1 MRVDSGRG
9 LSMDIDSEDYEVSRS
24 DPNLISMG
32 RATSRTDHAPDNVP
46 RPFSSTAVL
55 QRGGFQMESHSNS
68 TGQPQSSGLSVC
80 VCVCVCIH
88 VS

>member
-24 DPNLISMG
+24 DPNLTSMG
-32 RATSRTDHAPDNVP
+32 RASSRTDHTPDNMP

-55 QRGGFQMESHSNS
+55 QRGQFQMESHSNS
-68 TGQPQSSGLSVC
+68 TGQPQSSWSVC
-80 VCVCVCIH
+80 VVCVHIH